1 MIVVQ
6 PAPKIGW
13 YGDDFTGAS
22 DTLAVLAQRGQRA
35 LLFRGLPTAAQLER
49 AGPLDAVGI
58 AGASRAMAPDEMTA
72 ELTPVGAFFAD
83 LGVRVLHYKCC
94 STFDS
99 APHVGNISVA
109 ARALRAA
116 VPGAFA
122 NALLPIVGGQ
132 PNIGRY
138 CTFSTLFAAAGTGG
152 VVHRIDR
159 HPTMSVHPVTP
170 MAEAD
175 LRRHL
180 ALQGFGAIAGL
191 HYPAYGDDAAALDA
205 QLAALLAGGP
215 EAVLCD
221 ISRPEDLAV
230 VGRLIWQAAQR
241 QPLLAIGASSVAQ
254 ALCAHWGATVAL
266 AAPLAPAPGPVFLL
280 AGSLSPVTRRQRD
293 LALSYVQ
300 VPVDAA
306 RLAAD
311 PAYGDT
317 QAEAIAAHLLAGRSV
332 LASTAPQAGAAAA
345 DVPPAVVAAA
355 TATFLTRILQRAPV
369 GRLGIAGG
377 DTSSR
382 AVQGLDLW
390 GLSFLGAPSPGV
402 ALCRVHSDDAA
413 LDGIELMLK
422 GGQMGS
428 DDLFERLIHGG

>member
-1 MIVVQ
+1 MP
-6 PAPKIGW
+6 PAPRIGW

-35 LLFRGLPTAAQLER
+35 LLFRGVPTAAQLER

-58 AGASRAMAPDEMTA
+58 AGASRAMAVGEMTA

-83 LGVRVLHYKCC
+83 LGARVLHYKCC

-99 APHVGNISVA
+99 APHVGNIAHA
-109 ARALRAA
+109 AQVLRAA

-122 NALLPIVGGQ
+122 NPLLPIVGGQ

-152 VVHRIDR
+152 AVHRIDR
-159 HPTMSVHPVTP
+159 HPTMSVHPVTA

-180 ALQGFGAIAGL
+180 ALQGFGRIAGL
-191 HYPAYGDDAAALDA
+191 HYPAYAAEAPALDA
-205 QLAALLAGGP
+205 HLAALLAEAP
-215 EAVLCD
+215 DAVLCD
-221 ISRPEDLAV
+221 IARAEDLAV
-230 VGRLIWQAAQR
+230 VGRLIWQAAQAR
-241 QPLLAIGASSVAQ
+241 PLLAIGASSVAQ
-254 ALCAHWGATVAL
+254 ALCAHWGDAVVPTP
-266 AAPLAPAPGPVFLL
+266 PLTPAPGPVFLL

-293 LALSYVQ
+293 QAASYVQ
-300 VPVDAA
+300 VPVEAG

-311 PAYGDT
+311 PAYGET
-317 QAEAIAAHLLAGRSV
+317 QATAIAALLQAGRSV
-332 LASTAPQAGAAAA
+332 LASTAPQTDAAAS

-355 TATFLTRILQRAPV
+355 TAAFLTQVLRRAPV

-382 AVQGLDLW
+382 AVQGMDLW
-390 GLSFLGAPSPGV
+390 GLSYLGAPSPGV

-413 LDGIELMLK
+413 LHGTELMLK

>member
-1 MIVVQ
+1 MTT
-6 PAPKIGW
+6 APRIGW

-35 LLFRGLPTAAQLER
+35 LLFRGLPTPAQLER

-58 AGASRAMAPDEMTA
+58 AGASRAMAVGEMTA
-72 ELTPVGAFFAD
+72 ELAPVGAFFAA

-99 APHVGNISVA
+99 APHVGNIAHA
-109 ARALRAA
+109 ALVLRAA
-116 VPGAFA
+116 VPGVFA

-152 VVHRIDR
+152 AVHRIDR

-180 ALQGFGAIAGL
+180 ALQGFGDIAGL
-191 HYPAYGDDAAALDA
+191 HYPAYAEDVAALDA
-205 QLAALLAGGP
+205 RLAALLADAP
-215 EAVLCD
+215 DAVLCD

-230 VGRLIWQAAQR
+230 VGRLIWQAAQAR
-241 QPLLAIGASSVAQ
+241 PLLAIGASSVAQ
-254 ALCAHWGATVAL
+254 ALCAHWGASVAP

-293 LALSYVQ
+293 GAVSYM
-300 VPVDAA
+300 PMPLDAG

-311 PAYGDT
+311 PAYGLA
-317 QAEAIAAHLLAGRSV
+317 QAEAIAAQLQAGRSV
-332 LASTAPQAGAAAA
+332 LASTAPQDGAAA
-345 DVPPAVVAAA
+345 DLPPATVAAA
-355 TATFLTRILQRAPV
+355 TAAFLTQVLRRAPV

-390 GLSFLGAPSPGV
+390 GLSYLGAPSPGV
-402 ALCRVHSDDAA
+402 ALCRVHSDDGA